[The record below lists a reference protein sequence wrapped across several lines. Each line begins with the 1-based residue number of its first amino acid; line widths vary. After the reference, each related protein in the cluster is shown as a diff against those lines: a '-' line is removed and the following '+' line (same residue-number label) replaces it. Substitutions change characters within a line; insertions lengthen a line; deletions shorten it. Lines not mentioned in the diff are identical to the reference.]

1 MIRDYIIRLCLDSP
15 LYLKFIDFQA
25 RHKLGKT
32 YAGLLIFIEG
42 MKSLGLIDHETYE
55 FYKSRYNK
63 PLETSPIKVEI
74 IKPKCFLCGREAIT
88 HAISKQTGKK
98 YPVCS
103 KHAEELKNHPKWRV
117 LNHEETT

>member
-1 MIRDYIIRLCLDSP
+1 MVRDYILRLCLDSP
-15 LYLKFIDFQA
+15 LFFKLVEFQLEK
-25 RHKLGKT
+25 KLSKT
-32 YAGLLIFIEG
+32 YAGLLIFVEG

-88 HAISKQTGKK
+88 YAVSKQTGKK
-98 YPVCS
+98 YPVCQ
-103 KHAEELKNHPKWRV
+103 KHAEELKNHPKWSV
-117 LNHEETT
+117 EKYG